1 MAPISSTEF
10 ETLWQ
15 NAKSQPRF
23 RKVEMPL
30 IQTDLSLTGILN
42 QYVAMVSR
50 QREWGKLSQQDFNDL
65 TTAVDGLKSVL
76 ARINDRGLVAEAA
89 AQNAAVIQ
97 QKLGGRV
104 G

>member
-1 MAPISSTEF
+1 MAIDPSAF

-15 NAKSQPRF
+15 AAKTQPRF
-23 RKVEMPL
+23 RKVETPL
-30 IQTDLSLTGILN
+30 IQADLSLTGILN
-42 QYVAMVSR
+42 QYMAMVSR

-65 TTAVDGLKSVL
+65 SSAVDTLKSVL
-76 ARINDRGLVAEAA
+76 TRINDRGLVADAA